1 MVEHERVLPLLRSA
15 AATRASAPRRGT
27 SAAAQAASGVLKLRG
42 GAKPRL
48 RNPLAKATGVG
59 GALLAAKGQCP
70 LILTAVAAVM
80 AVKFPD
86 ALAQVLLELV
96 CYLGSFLKPY
106 ESMLPEKGLLR
117 AFVTT
122 VKQAKKAYNIKHG
135 LIDIDDQQFF
145 DDEDEDEDSVLP
157 MVAEV
162 EEEEEFRDPDLGWLV
177 PREAE
182 AEAAAE
188 ALDAVEAE
196 VGKEMLDAAVGEVGA
211 EDAVESSAAAPDGS
225 VSDDVSD
232 PRDDVEMPSDPATPG
247 DDAAEVVEA
256 PSPSA

>member
-86 ALAQVLLELV
+86 ALAQVLLELI
-96 CYLGSFLKPY
+96 CYLGSFLEPY

-145 DDEDEDEDSVLP
+145 DDEDEDDDSVLP

-196 VGKEMLDAAVGEVGA
+196 VGKEMLDAAVA
-211 EDAVESSAAAPDGS
+211 QAAAVAG
-225 VSDDVSD
+225 
-232 PRDDVEMPSDPATPG
+232 RG
-247 DDAAEVVEA
+247 RG
-256 PSPSA
+256 